1 MKSVLVRKLSAL
13 LLFPVIAGLNACE
26 ESTGPR
32 PLPSGVDIDPVASV
46 FPVQQFN
53 GRKTVTVTAVIR
65 NDSDRTIYYAYCTQR
80 ISRRTAGVWVPFYH
94 PVCAAILV
102 PPEPILPGASKEF
115 SLTAMEQLDGSGFPF
130 TDGDSE
136 YRLDVTLLIR
146 SETSASDRFYVIA
159 PEKTVSGTFS
169 IR

>member
-13 LLFPVIAGLNACE
+13 VLVPVMAGSTACE

-32 PLPSGVDIDPVASV
+32 PLPSGVEIDPVASV
-46 FPVQQFN
+46 FPVEQFN
-53 GRKTVTVTAVIR
+53 GRKTVTLSAVVR
-65 NDSDRTIYYAYCTQR
+65 NDSDRTVYYAYCTQR
-80 ISRRTAGVWVPFYH
+80 IARRAVRVWVPFYS

-102 PPEPILPGASKEF
+102 PPEPIVPGATKEF

-130 TDGDSE
+130 TDTNAE
-136 YRLDVTLLIR
+136 YRFDVTLLLR
-146 SETSASDRFYVIA
+146 SEAGTDRFVVIS
-159 PEKTVSGTFS
+159 PEETVSGVFS

>member
-1 MKSVLVRKLSAL
+1 MKSAFVRRLSAL
-13 LLFPVIAGLNACE
+13 LMVPLIALTACE

-32 PLPSGVDIDPVASV
+32 PMPSGVEIDPVASV
-46 FPVQQFN
+46 FPVQQVN
-53 GRKTVTVTAVIR
+53 GRKMVTVSAVIR
-65 NDSDRTIYYAYCTQR
+65 NDSDRTIYYAYCSQR

-94 PVCAAILV
+94 PVCAAVLV
-102 PPEPILPGASKEF
+102 PPEPIAPGASKEF

-130 TDGDSE
+130 TDASAE

-146 SETSASDRFYVIA
+146 RGGASSDRFNVVA
-159 PEKTVSGTFS
+159 PDETVSGTFS